1 MMPTG
6 FPRLLRSTTIGLL
19 RGLRLTLATA
29 ATVWLSAPT
38 VSHAGMIVDYVFSNA
53 SAVLNGAPVSI
64 TGFVSMV
71 PALHSEL
78 RADIQITGPTPYA
91 GLYQNTAYLELPQL
105 LDYLGE
111 PNLVEAGNLQIR
123 FANNL
128 SSFSNDP
135 LASVEIVTG
144 SGAVVA
150 SDAAPTGGAVVT
162 GGSIGYVFS
171 NASAVLNGVPL
182 SYSGFFEFDPLTHVE
197 WEALIQVM
205 GPAPYAGTCFLDTER
220 ALADLVD
227 AMCPGFSQYL
237 TQFHFANDL
246 SSFAADRLD
255 YIQNGSFYDFAPT
268 GFALPPGVAAPVPEP
283 ASLALLGVA
292 LGLFLLNPQGLSRF
306 LGADEA
312 GGPRSPARRPKT
324 WRAPIARSLLRISAC
339 GR

>member
-38 VSHAGMIVDYVFSNA
+38 VSHAGPIVD
-53 SAVLNGAPVSI
+53 
-64 TGFVSMV
+64 
-71 PALHSEL
+71 
-78 RADIQITGPTPYA
+78 
-91 GLYQNTAYLELPQL
+91 
-105 LDYLGE
+105 
-111 PNLVEAGNLQIR
+111 
-123 FANNL
+123 
-128 SSFSNDP
+128 
-135 LASVEIVTG
+135 
-144 SGAVVA
+144 
-150 SDAAPTGGAVVT
+150 
-162 GGSIGYVFS
+162 YVFS

-283 ASLALLGVA
+283 TSLALLSVA
-292 LGLFLLNPQGLSRF
+292 LGLIFPFSR
-306 LGADEA
+306 
-312 GGPRSPARRPKT
+312 K
-324 WRAPIARSLLRISAC
+324 